1 MQRCAS
7 RGIFYAVKNF
17 WLIFP
22 ECKLFGLLLASL
34 LRGGLD
40 KWKICEIYDL
50 DTKLLPFS
58 WLLSEGL
65 CVGWYKN
72 QIKFSETLIF
82 STSYLATYW
91 KDHIKLSRRGCI
103 LSLSFGYLLRGMRAV
118 SPALWA
124 IGNVIKKPF
133 GGNEWVNKASSDR
146 HDTAKNGKQNTLF

>member
-1 MQRCAS
+1 MCAS
-7 RGIFYAVKNF
+7 RGFLCHKKFLAYFFRSVNF
-17 WLIFP
+17 SGSYLPPYW
-22 ECKLFGLLLASL
+22 G
-34 LRGGLD
+34 GGLD

-82 STSYLATYW
+82 SPSYLATYW

-118 SPALWA
+118 SPALLA
-124 IGNVIKKPF
+124 IGSAVKKLF

-146 HDTAKNGKQNTLF
+146 PDMAKNGKQNTLF